1 MIRYDFDHHIC
12 TICKE
17 AKRAHRVGQVPAGDS
32 TDFWLTCTGCGDTD
46 GPYAGPRT
54 RDENDNRLEKL

>member
-1 MIRYDFDHHIC
+1 VITYDFDHHIC
-12 TICKE
+12 TGCKRS
-17 AKRAHRVGQVPAGDS
+17 KLSHRVGQVPTGSGD
-32 TDFWLTCTGCGDTD
+32 DFMLTCTVCGDTD